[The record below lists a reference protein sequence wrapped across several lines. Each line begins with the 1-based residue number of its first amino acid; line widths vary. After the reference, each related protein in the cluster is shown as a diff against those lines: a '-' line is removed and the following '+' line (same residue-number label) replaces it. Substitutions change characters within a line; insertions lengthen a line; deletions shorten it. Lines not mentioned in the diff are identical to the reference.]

1 MAGESQRY
9 WLTFPVEQVKRPLIW
24 QMSKHFDLIF
34 NIRNASV
41 TERVGII
48 ALELTGER
56 KTIELAVKWFRRQ
69 GVKINPIELDVIES

>member
-41 TERVGII
+41 TERVGNDC
-48 ALELTGER
+48 TGNSR
-56 KTIELAVKWFRRQ
+56 VSGRPSNSR
-69 GVKINPIELDVIES
+69 